1 MLLAKIISSESH
13 LLYQA
18 RVIEKFEAENP
29 PSMEDF
35 GFGYFVRIPT
45 ETAEIIG
52 IICDS
57 VLYSPAYITL
67 GPRFVSQDAVE
78 IFAPDQLAENA
89 ILISILLLGH
99 KTERFVQGVPKHVVP
114 IGASVFKMDE
124 SEVEAFH
131 RPEGKL
137 EMRYFAQIVSQLDN
151 KGLALPLIEN
161 IIEKLRKIV
170 RNENERK
177 MLEVLHKAAK
187 LQLGL
192 KM

>member
-18 RVIEKFEAENP
+18 RIIEKFEVENP
-29 PSMEDF
+29 PSIEDF
-35 GFGYFVRIPT
+35 GFGCFVKIP
-45 ETAEIIG
+45 AEKVEIVG
-52 IICDS
+52 IICNT

-67 GPRFVSQDAVE
+67 GPKFVSQDAVE

-89 ILISILLLGH
+89 ILINILLLGH
-99 KTERFVQGVPKHVVP
+99 KAERIIQGVPRQTVP
-114 IGASVFKMDE
+114 IGANVFKMSE

-131 RPEGKL
+131 RPKEQL
-137 EMRYFAQIVSQLDN
+137 EMRYFAQILSQLEH
-151 KGLALPLIEN
+151 KRLAFPLIEE
-161 IIEKLRKIV
+161 IIEKLKGLA
-170 RNENERK
+170 RNENELRVI
-177 MLEVLHKAAK
+177 EVLHKATK